1 MRTIGGARLEPDRM
15 VSAEDVAGTVH
26 KEYVIALF
34 YGTGRRWRG

>member
-1 MRTIGGARLEPDRM
+1 M

-34 YGTGRRWRG
+34 YGTGCRWQG